1 MKCLTNLCNANALTS
16 DVHCFFHSDKITDE
30 EKRQARQKGGEARK
44 IRVSKDYDN
53 FELRNINDI
62 IILNEKLIND
72 VLQNKIELR
81 FVTGI
86 AYNLQLQM
94 KLIQL
99 ETIDKRLAE
108 LEKFVFNPSE
118 AEQRIK
124 ELFVGK

>member
-1 MKCLTNLCNANALTS
+1 MKCLTNLCNANALTN

-44 IRVSKDYDN
+44 IRVSKDYEN

-72 VLQNKIELR
+72 TLQNKIP
-81 FVTGI
+81 FQAMTST
-86 AYNLQLQM
+86 AYNLNLQM
-94 KLIQL
+94 RLIQL
-99 ETIDKRLAE
+99 ETIEQRLTKIE
-108 LEKFVFNPSE
+108 EFVFDPAD
-118 AEQRIK
+118 AEQKIK

>member
-30 EKRQARQKGGEARK
+30 EKKQARQKGGEARK
-44 IRVSKDYDN
+44 IRVSKNYAH
-53 FELRNINDI
+53 FEVRKINDI

-108 LEKFVFNPSE
+108 LEKFVFSPAE
-118 AEQRIK
+118 AE
-124 ELFVGK
+124 

>member
-1 MKCLTNLCNANALTS
+1 MKCLTNLCNAAALRN
-16 DVHCFFHSDKITDE
+16 DVHCYFHSDKITDE
-30 EKRQARQKGGEARK
+30 EKKQARQKGGEARK